1 MKTEYSRWMESVM
14 NERKADKISERVE
27 SILAIKALGL
37 PYDLTKEMI
46 LSYKYDIL
54 EEKWKKHYRVVLFQI
69 RSILVSKHERGCDM
83 SSFSYWPNQSRR
95 PSANRRPSYSRTSK
109 PSRTS
114 S

>member
-14 NERKADKISERVE
+14 NERKDDRKRERVQ

-37 PYDLTKEMI
+37 PYDLTQEMI
-46 LSYKYDIL
+46 LSYKYDLL
-54 EEKWKKHYRVVLFQI
+54 EEKWKRHYRVVLFQI

-95 PSANRRPSYSRTSK
+95 PSANRRPSYSHTSK
-109 PSRTS
+109 PSHTS
-114 S
+114 